1 MYAAGPSLIS
11 AESGTSGVRYT
22 AAAAGMAT
30 LVLLLYWAL
39 GGSTNDAE
47 ELGWFVVFFAFPFVI
62 LSFLCGFCLWMGRET
77 SRPRE

>member
-1 MYAAGPSLIS
+1 MRWALAIARSLGAG
-11 AESGTSGVRYT
+11 V

-30 LVLLLYWAL
+30 LVLLLDWAL